1 MCCLLVLLAFFTPRI
16 VLFLLWVFTNYLSRA
31 YDGWILPTLG
41 FFFLP
46 ATTIGYAIAQNE
58 FVGSTARIVAVLIGL
73 AVDVGRLAGAR
84 SDRARLVAGQ
94 ALQLGVR

>member
-16 VLFLLWVFTNYLSRA
+16 VLFLLWLFTNYLSRA
-31 YDGWILPTLG
+31 YETALWPILG

-58 FVGSTARIVAVLIGL
+58 LGGLNGLGIVAVVIGL
-73 AVDVGRLAGAR
+73 AVDIGLLGGGAR
-84 SDRARLVAGQ
+84 QRRSAV
-94 ALQLGVR
+94 

>member
-16 VLFLLWVFTNYLSRA
+16 VLFLLWLFSSYLTRA
-31 YDGWILPTLG
+31 FDTWLWPTLG

-58 FVGSTARIVAVLIGL
+58 FGGLNGLGIVALLIGI
-73 AVDVGRLAGAR
+73 AVDIGLLGGGAR
-84 SDRARLVAGQ
+84 QRKSAG
-94 ALQLGVR
+94 

>member
-16 VLFLLWVFTNYLSRA
+16 VLFLLFLFSNYLTRA
-31 YDGWILPTLG
+31 FDTWLWPTLG

-58 FVGSTARIVAVLIGL
+58 FGGLNGLGIVAVVIGL
-73 AVDVGRLAGAR
+73 AVDVGLLGGGAR
-84 SDRARLVAGQ
+84 QRQSAG
-94 ALQLGVR
+94 

>member
-16 VLFLLWVFTNYLSRA
+16 VLFLLWLFSDYLSRA
-31 YDGWILPTLG
+31 FETALWPILG

-58 FVGSTARIVAVLIGL
+58 FGGLNGLGIVAVLIGL
-73 AVDVGRLAGAR
+73 AVDVGLLGGGAR
-84 SDRARLVAGQ
+84 QRRSAG
-94 ALQLGVR
+94 